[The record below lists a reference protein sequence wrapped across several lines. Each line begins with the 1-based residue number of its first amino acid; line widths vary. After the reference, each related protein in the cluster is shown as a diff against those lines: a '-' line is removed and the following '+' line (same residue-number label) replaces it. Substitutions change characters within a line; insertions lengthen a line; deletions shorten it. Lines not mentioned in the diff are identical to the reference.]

1 MLLELVQ
8 LPRLLFDVDDGVRV
22 DAHVVQDTNRLLEVT
37 HGVTLDRL
45 QLLLDRLALAR
56 GHLHLAHH
64 VLRERVVA
72 LEARVDRNHRQV
84 APDAVV
90 LVAELRPNGRRGNGV
105 RGAIFRGHLGE
116 GSAVRSGRDAPHL
129 ARLLVRS
136 SARFIVVI
144 RVGVLLLVNVVAE
157 FSRFVRVTRS
167 LRGGGSLVDVVLGLV
182 HEPGDLVVVVTGA
195 APAPAFRFVRVGLGL
210 THRAHSLV
218 EDVHGGEP
226 GVAADDVTLLILVV
240 RRCCGTRT
248 VSRGGLALSLGLRD
262 LLELVGVEVTGL
274 NREVV
279 QLALLHRLFQDV
291 LLDGSL
297 AHQPVDVNL
306 AGLPD
311 AMRAVLRLLV
321 HRGVPI
327 GIVKHDGIGAGEVDT
342 KAAGSR

>member
-1 MLLELVQ
+1 MIATI
-8 LPRLLFDVDDGVRV
+8 DKD
-22 DAHVVQDTNRLLEVT
+22 
-37 HGVTLDRL
+37 
-45 QLLLDRLALAR
+45 
-56 GHLHLAHH
+56 
-64 VLRERVVA
+64 
-72 LEARVDRNHRQV
+72 
-84 APDAVV
+84 
-90 LVAELRPNGRRGNGV
+90 NGV
-105 RGAIFRGHLGE
+105 
-116 GSAVRSGRDAPHL
+116 
-129 ARLLVRS
+129 
-136 SARFIVVI
+136 
-144 RVGVLLLVNVVAE
+144 GVFLLVNVVAE
-157 FSRFVRVTRS
+157 LSRFVRVTRS
-167 LRGGGSLVDVVLGLV
+167 LRGGGSLVHVILGLV

-279 QLALLHRLFQDV
+279 QLALLHRLFQYV

-327 GIVKHDGIGAGEVDT
+327 GIVEHDGIGAGEVDT